1 MYLNTL
7 FEMQILESVMD
18 ANTMELY
25 LISIH
30 LKLISS

>member
-1 MYLNTL
+1 MHLNTL

-18 ANTMELY
+18 DNTMELY

-30 LKLISS
+30 LKLIYS